1 MNSNPLPASSS
12 MFHFD
17 LLPSPV
23 VSRAASAGVKDVPPP
38 QQESAQSA
46 WLLGGALAL
55 AVLTLFLWRRGA
67 KKGGNGGNGGGDSG
81 R

>member
-1 MNSNPLPASSS
+1 

-17 LLPSPV
+17 VPPSPV
-23 VSRAASAGVKDVPPP
+23 ISRPASAGVKDVPPP
-38 QQESAQSA
+38 QQESAQPV

-55 AVLTLFLWRRGA
+55 AVLTLFLWRRGVN
-67 KKGGNGGNGGGDSG
+67 KGRNGGGDSG

>member
-12 MFHFD
+12 MFHLD
-17 LLPSPV
+17 IPPLPV
-23 VSRAASAGVKDVPPP
+23 ISRAASVEVKDVPPP

-55 AVLTLFLWRRGA
+55 AVLTLFLWRRGV
-67 KKGGNGGNGGGDSG
+67 KKGGNGGGDSG

>member
-1 MNSNPLPASSS
+1 

-17 LLPSPV
+17 IPPYPV
-23 VSRAASAGVKDVPPP
+23 ISRAASAGVEDLGPP
-38 QQESAQSA
+38 QQDNAQPV

-55 AVLTLFLWRRGA
+55 AVLTLFLWRRGV
-67 KKGGNGGNGGGDSG
+67 KKGGNGGGDSG